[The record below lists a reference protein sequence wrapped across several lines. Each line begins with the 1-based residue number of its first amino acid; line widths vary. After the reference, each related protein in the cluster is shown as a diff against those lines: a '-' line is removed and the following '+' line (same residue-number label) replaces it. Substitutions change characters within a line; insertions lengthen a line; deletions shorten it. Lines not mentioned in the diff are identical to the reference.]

1 MNIATPTTKETKEI
15 RIEDQD
21 KRYRV
26 LFNGVTVADSVRTKL
41 LFEKPYHPVIYFPL
55 ADLKQDVLSPTA
67 HSTHC
72 PWKGDASYWSLAV
85 AGKTAENAVWAYKS
99 PFPQCEAIAG
109 HASFIW
115 KAVDGWMEE
124 DTPLLGHAR
133 NPYSRIDTLRSSRRV
148 TVKHRGE
155 VIADTTRAVFLY
167 ETGLPARYYIPR
179 EDVRMERLTPT
190 ALATVCP
197 YKGQAAY
204 LAAPLASGEVKEIAW
219 YYPQPW
225 PEVAL
230 IKDTVAF
237 YPDRVDSIEVAAK

>member
-1 MNIATPTTKETKEI
+1 MDTHPQVPHL
-15 RIEDQD
+15 RVEDQA

-26 LFNGVTVADSVRTKL
+26 TFGGETIADSVRTKL
-41 LFEKPYHPVIYFPL
+41 LFEGKYHPVIYFPL
-55 ADLKQDVLSPTA
+55 ADVRQDLLTPTA
-67 HSTHC
+67 HTTTC
-72 PWKGDASYWSLAV
+72 PHKGVASYWSVQVGTKAKENV
-85 AGKTAENAVWAYKS
+85 VWGYKT
-99 PFPQCEAIAG
+99 PLPGCEGIAG
-109 HASFIW
+109 HVSFYW
-115 KAVDGWMEE
+115 KEVDGWLEE

-179 EDVRMERLTPT
+179 ADVKLDRLQPSE
-190 ALATVCP
+190 LKTVCP
-197 YKGQAAY
+197 YKGEASY
-204 LAAPLASGEVKEIAW
+204 FAAPLASGEVKEIAW
-219 YYPQPW
+219 YYKQPW

-237 YPDRVDSIEVAAK
+237 YPDRVDSIEVADK